1 MDTELTMN
9 GIMVMNQDISLIT
22 TLDQLL
28 KLILKLMLMLMLPL
42 LTLTRLIYYAHFGM
56 MINVLL
62 VTEITLLIPTEDVKE
77 FKMNVNTGKSAETVQ
92 NVLTDGQLK
101 MEFVFLL

>member
-28 KLILKLMLMLMLPL
+28 KLILKLMLMLPL